1 MYSKKVIS
9 IFRNPKHVGKIKDA
23 NGVGEVGNIKC
34 GDMLRVYLKVK
45 DNKIQDAKVETYG
58 CVSAIAA
65 SDTMCKLVKGKT
77 LEDAEKLTYKMI
89 IDDLGEL
96 PKIKYHCSIM
106 GTEALH
112 KAIKNYR
119 ETHKGTEME
128 GKNMFNE
135 KTTLDKVLNAKNGPE
150 LLMKYHVPCLGCHF
164 ASQEMHELT
173 LGDIAN
179 AYGID
184 LKGLLKDLNSTK
196 TKTKKSTTKKVVKSK
211 VIAKKKIIKKVST
224 KKTVTKKPTKT
235 KKVRNN

>member
-1 MYSKKVIS
+1 MYSKKVID
-9 IFRNPKHVGKIKDA
+9 IFKNPKHVGKIKDA
-23 NGVGEVGNIKC
+23 NGIGEVGNIKC
-34 GDMLRVYLKVK
+34 GDMMRVYLKVK
-45 DNKIQDAKVETYG
+45 DNKIQDVKVETYG

-77 LEDAEKLTYKMI
+77 LEQAEKLTYKMI

-112 KAIKNYR
+112 KAIKDYR
-119 ETHKGTEME
+119 KKQEKEKGE
-128 GKNMFNE
+128 KLKYNE
-135 KTTLDKVLNAKNGPE
+135 KTTLDKVLNAKKGPE

-173 LGDIAN
+173 LGDISN

-184 LKGLLKDLNSTK
+184 LKGLLKDLNSPSLGKKKQEIKKAPAKKVALKLK
-196 TKTKKSTTKKVVKSK
+196 TKPKLKKSKK
-211 VIAKKKIIKKVST
+211 
-224 KKTVTKKPTKT
+224 
-235 KKVRNN
+235 

>member
-1 MYSKKVIS
+1 VYSKKVID
-9 IFRNPKHVGKIKDA
+9 IFKNPKHVGKIKDA
-23 NGVGEVGNIKC
+23 NGIGEVGNIKC
-34 GDMLRVYLKVK
+34 GDMMRVYLKVK
-45 DNKIQDAKVETYG
+45 DNKIQDVKVETYG

-77 LEDAEKLTYKMI
+77 LEQAEKLTYKMI

-112 KAIKNYR
+112 KAIKDYR
-119 ETHKGTEME
+119 KKQEKEKGE
-128 GKNMFNE
+128 KLKYNE
-135 KTTLDKVLNAKNGPE
+135 KTTLDKVLNAKKGPE

-173 LGDIAN
+173 LGDISN

-184 LKGLLKDLNSTK
+184 LKGLLKDLNSPSLGKKKQEIKKAPAKKVALKLK
-196 TKTKKSTTKKVVKSK
+196 TKPKLKKSKK
-211 VIAKKKIIKKVST
+211 
-224 KKTVTKKPTKT
+224 
-235 KKVRNN
+235 